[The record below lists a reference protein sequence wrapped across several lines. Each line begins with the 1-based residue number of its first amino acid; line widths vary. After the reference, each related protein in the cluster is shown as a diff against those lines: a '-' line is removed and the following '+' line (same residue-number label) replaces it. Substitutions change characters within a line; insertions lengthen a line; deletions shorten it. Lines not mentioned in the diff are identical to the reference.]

1 MSWEDCWRTLN
12 WIIYGISRKNAK
24 TPIDQNLAA
33 LRLGMI
39 ISFKILET
47 SMKFSSIIKNWHL
60 YVITDEQ
67 LSKGR
72 SHAEI
77 ARLAIEG
84 GADVIQLRD
93 KTASSRKL
101 YEDALAIRE
110 ITREAAIPFI
120 VNDRLDI
127 ALAVDAD
134 GVHVG
139 QKDLP
144 AKVARRL
151 IGSDKI
157 LGVSAE
163 NVEQAIQAEQDGAD
177 YLGVG
182 PIFEARSTK
191 PDAGEPGGLVLLT
204 EIRRQCKIP
213 IIAIGGI
220 NQQNAKQTIQAGA
233 DGVAVIS
240 AIVSA
245 QDIAAASREL
255 KTIVHKEREMRD
267 Q

>member
-1 MSWEDCWRTLN
+1 MNS
-12 WIIYGISRKNAK
+12 A
-24 TPIDQNLAA
+24 Q
-33 LRLGMI
+33 
-39 ISFKILET
+39 
-47 SMKFSSIIKNWHL
+47 IIKNWDI
-60 YVITDEQ
+60 YAITDEQ

-72 SHAEI
+72 SHIEV
-77 ARLAIEG
+77 ARFAIQG
-84 GADVIQLRD
+84 GADVIQFRD

-101 YEDALAIRE
+101 YEDALVIRKL
-110 ITREAAIPFI
+110 TKEASVTFI

-144 AKVARRL
+144 AKVARKL
-151 IGSDKI
+151 IGKNKI
-157 LGVSAE
+157 LGVS
-163 NVEQAIQAEQDGAD
+163 VETLEEALQAESDSAD

-191 PDAGEPGGLVLLT
+191 PDAGEPMGLKLLRD
-204 EIRRQCKIP
+204 IKAQCRKP

-220 NQQNAKQTIQAGA
+220 NHSNVRMTIQAGA
-233 DGVAVIS
+233 DGVAIIS

-245 QDIAAASREL
+245 DDISSATREL
-255 KTIVHKEREMRD
+255 KSIILGERNAIAK
-267 Q
+267 QV

>member
-1 MSWEDCWRTLN
+1 
-12 WIIYGISRKNAK
+12 
-24 TPIDQNLAA
+24 
-33 LRLGMI
+33 
-39 ISFKILET
+39 
-47 SMKFSSIIKNWHL
+47 MKFLTEIKKWHL
-60 YVITDEQ
+60 YVITDEL
-67 LSKGR
+67 LSQGR
-72 SHAEI
+72 SHQEI

-84 GADVIQLRD
+84 GANVIQLRD

-101 YEDALAIRE
+101 YEAALAIRE
-110 ITREAAIPFI
+110 ITEVANVIFI

-144 AKVARRL
+144 APVARRL
-151 IGSDKI
+151 IGQNKI

-163 NVEQAIQAEQDGAD
+163 TLEQAIQAEQDGAD

-182 PIFEARSTK
+182 PIFEARATK
-191 PDAGEPGGLVLLT
+191 PDAAEPMGLLLL
-204 EIRRQCKIP
+204 RQVCQHCQVP

-220 NQQNAKQTIQAGA
+220 DRSNAKEVMEAGA
-233 DGVAVIS
+233 RGIAVIS

-245 QDIAAASREL
+245 NDVVAASRAL
-255 KTIVHKEREMRD
+255 KAIMLKERKRRD
-267 Q
+267 P

>member
-1 MSWEDCWRTLN
+1 MN
-12 WIIYGISRKNAK
+12 
-24 TPIDQNLAA
+24 
-33 LRLGMI
+33 
-39 ISFKILET
+39 
-47 SMKFSSIIKNWHL
+47 FSAIIKNWHL

-72 SHAEI
+72 SLVEI

-93 KTASSRKL
+93 KMASSRKL
-101 YEDALAIRE
+101 FDNALTIRK
-110 ITREAAIPFI
+110 ITRESNTFFI

-134 GVHVG
+134 GLHVG

-144 AKVARRL
+144 ASVARRL
-151 IGSDKI
+151 IGENKI

-163 NVEQAIQAEQDGAD
+163 TLEEAIQAEKDGAD
-177 YLGVG
+177 YLGAG

-191 PDAGEPGGLVLLT
+191 PDAGEPTALLLLQN
-204 EIRRQCKIP
+204 IRQHCQVS

-220 NQQNAKQTIQAGA
+220 NQMNAAATVWAGA
-233 DGVAVIS
+233 DGIAVIS
-240 AIVSA
+240 AIVGA
-245 QDIAAASREL
+245 DDIVAASHELRE
-255 KTIVHKEREMRD
+255 IVINEREKLGRR
-267 Q
+267 